1 MRVERRQVRR
11 QLGSPLAALV
21 IACVLLAGNRVFAD
35 EAGFKAGVATRVITP
50 SEPMWLA
57 GYGSRNH
64 PAEGKEQDLYVKAVA
79 LEDRAGHKLVLMT
92 SDLVGIPRPLAEAVT
107 AAVQR
112 QTGLPRASL
121 MLSVSHT
128 HCGPVVRGSLND
140 MYNMPPEEWRKVEA
154 YTEQLR
160 GWMIETIV
168 NAVHDLKPAHLAAG
182 KGTARFAVNRR
193 KPTPSGFVNDANPGG
208 PVDHDVPVLKVES
221 PEGKLRAI
229 VFGYACHNTTLQFYR
244 WCGDY
249 AGFAMADLEAKHPG
263 ATALFWIGCGA
274 DANPLPRSKVSLC
287 QKYGRELASAV
298 DGVLDGQMTPVQGD
312 FAAAFAEIEL
322 PLDKLPT
329 REQLTADL
337 LSKDFARKQRA
348 ARLLKTLEAGGEVED
363 RYRYYPVQVWRLG
376 DAVLWV
382 ALGGEVVVDYAL
394 RLKRELAGSRAVWIT
409 GYANDV
415 MAYIPSLR
423 VLREGGYEGD
433 TSMIY
438 YGLPTK
444 WAPPLEEK
452 IVGKVH
458 ELATQV
464 GYRK

>member
-1 MRVERRQVRR
+1 
-11 QLGSPLAALV
+11 
-21 IACVLLAGNRVFAD
+21 
-35 EAGFKAGVATRVITP
+35 
-50 SEPMWLA
+50 
-57 GYGSRNH
+57 
-64 PAEGKEQDLYVKAVA
+64 
-79 LEDRAGHKLVLMT
+79 
-92 SDLVGIPRPLAEAVT
+92 
-107 AAVQR
+107 
-112 QTGLPRASL
+112 
-121 MLSVSHT
+121 
-128 HCGPVVRGSLND
+128 GPVVRGSLND
-140 MYNMPPEEWRKVEA
+140 MYNMPPEAWRKVEA
-154 YTEQLR
+154 YTARLR

-168 NAVHDLKPAHLAAG
+168 HAVHDLKPARLAAG
-182 KGTARFAVNRR
+182 KGMARFAVNRR
-193 KPTPSGFVNDANPGG
+193 KPPPSGFVNDANPGG
-208 PVDHDVPVLKVES
+208 PVDHDVPVLKVDS

-298 DGVLDGQMTPVQGD
+298 DGVLDG
-312 FAAAFAEIEL
+312 
-322 PLDKLPT
+322 
-329 REQLTADL
+329 
-337 LSKDFARKQRA
+337 
-348 ARLLKTLEAGGEVED
+348 
-363 RYRYYPVQVWRLG
+363 
-376 DAVLWV
+376 
-382 ALGGEVVVDYAL
+382 EVVVDYAM

-444 WAPPLEEK
+444 WAPPIEEK
-452 IVGKVH
+452 IVSKVH
-458 ELATQV
+458 ELARQV
-464 GYRK
+464 GY

>member
-1 MRVERRQVRR
+1 MAAATAKTNYWHAAIEAVLRWSSSTVSAASPFPRSVPARMRSPSKGPRASLSARSAPSSPENRTWRKSSWSASAGKLTIATRLPCRRRMKMRVEGRQVRR

-21 IACVLLAGNRVFAD
+21 IACVLLAGNRVFAA
-35 EAGFKAGVATRVITP
+35 EAGFKAGVATRLITP

-221 PEGKLRAI
+221 PDGKLRAV

-263 ATALFWIGCGA
+263 VTALFWI
-274 DANPLPRSKVSLC
+274 
-287 QKYGRELASAV
+287 
-298 DGVLDGQMTPVQGD
+298 
-312 FAAAFAEIEL
+312 
-322 PLDKLPT
+322 
-329 REQLTADL
+329 
-337 LSKDFARKQRA
+337 
-348 ARLLKTLEAGGEVED
+348 
-363 RYRYYPVQVWRLG
+363 
-376 DAVLWV
+376 
-382 ALGGEVVVDYAL
+382 
-394 RLKRELAGSRAVWIT
+394 
-409 GYANDV
+409 
-415 MAYIPSLR
+415 
-423 VLREGGYEGD
+423 
-433 TSMIY
+433 
-438 YGLPTK
+438 
-444 WAPPLEEK
+444 
-452 IVGKVH
+452 
-458 ELATQV
+458 
-464 GYRK
+464 